1 MQPKIG
7 KSELDQLRE
16 EVDNQI
22 CHIQVASH
30 DEEVFEYAL
39 QQVLLDRLQEDPIL
53 ANELGHQLKRSG
65 LLP

>member
-1 MQPKIG
+1 MKLSRDLMQPKIG

-39 QQVLLDRLQEDPIL
+39 QQVLVHASQIYVDYQT
-53 ANELGHQLKRSG
+53 
-65 LLP
+65 